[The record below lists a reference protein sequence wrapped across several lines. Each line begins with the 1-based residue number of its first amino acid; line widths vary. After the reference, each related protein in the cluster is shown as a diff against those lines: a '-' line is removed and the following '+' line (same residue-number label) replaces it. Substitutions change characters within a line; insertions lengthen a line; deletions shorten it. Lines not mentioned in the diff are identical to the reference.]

1 MITLRHRNLK
11 LFTIA
16 LSFFAITI
24 TSVLLNY
31 TQNSGTATWSP
42 EKYIY
47 KFSEQFRRFMT
58 PSRRPCNC
66 DTCVAEPEL
75 SLWFDERFNH
85 AIQPL
90 LTKQNNAIPESVYK
104 WWLNLQ
110 GERTPKDINKT
121 IQELFETIQGDPDLM
136 DHGPYRCRSCAVVG
150 NSGNLKN
157 SQYGPDIDDHDF
169 VLRMNQAPTANYE
182 SDVGRRTT
190 HHFVYPESVRDLQEN
205 VSMILLPFKTLDLQ
219 WIVSALTDGTINYTY
234 VPVPRKVKV
243 NKDKILVYSPQFMK
257 YIYDSWLFNH
267 GRYPSTG
274 ILSVIFALHAC
285 DKVDLYGFGADSKGN
300 WHHYW
305 ENNPS
310 AGAFRQT
317 GVHDGDFEAN
327 IIANLSSI
335 NKLHIFSGR

>member
-169 VLRMNQAPTANYE
+169 VL
-182 SDVGRRTT
+182 S
-190 HHFVYPESVRDLQEN
+190 
-205 VSMILLPFKTLDLQ
+205 
-219 WIVSALTDGTINYTY
+219 TY